1 MDPVSA
7 KQLRQELRAWL
18 ESNWD
23 PNASLIQ
30 WRTKLTES
38 GWGMPTWPSQW
49 FGKDLP
55 QALNPIVE
63 EEFARINAVTVA
75 RTGIRLLA
83 AATILEHGNDDQKSR
98 YLPRILTGEDTWC
111 QLFSEPGSG
120 SDLAGAITRADFDGT
135 HWIVNGQKVETWQ
148 IGTTQKDG
156 GVELRLDSPP
166 IRQGANT
173 VSLMRT
179 KGGSD
184 VGLIESMDLNL
195 YYRH

>member
-1 MDPVSA
+1 MATLMDPVSA

-23 PNASLIQ
+23 PNASLIE

-63 EEFARINAVTVA
+63 EEFARITAVTVA

-120 SDLAGAITRADFDGT
+120 SDLAGAIMRADFDGT
-135 HWIVNGQKVETWQ
+135 HWIVNGQKV
-148 IGTTQKDG
+148 
-156 GVELRLDSPP
+156 
-166 IRQGANT
+166 
-173 VSLMRT
+173 
-179 KGGSD
+179 
-184 VGLIESMDLNL
+184 
-195 YYRH
+195 

>member
-1 MDPVSA
+1 
-7 KQLRQELRAWL
+7 
-18 ESNWD
+18 
-23 PNASLIQ
+23 
-30 WRTKLTES
+30 
-38 GWGMPTWPSQW
+38 MPTWPTQW

-135 HWIVNGQKVETWQ
+135 HWIVNGQKVW
-148 IGTTQKDG
+148 TTSAHHADHGLLLARTNWDAPKHDG
-156 GVELRLDSPP
+156 LSYFVIDMHQP
-166 IRQGANT
+166 GA
-173 VSLMRT
+173 VSYSHLT
-179 KGGSD
+179 LPTTPY
-184 VGLIESMDLNL
+184 V
-195 YYRH
+195 